1 LFAFI
6 NFLFYYY
13 ISKMSQIAEID
24 GNYSVYRQ
32 ESGHHYYC
40 RWTSQEDSLL
50 EKAVSEFGP
59 TKWVLISKY
68 VPGRTAVQCSAR
80 WSGALK

>member
-1 LFAFI
+1 
-6 NFLFYYY
+6 
-13 ISKMSQIAEID
+13 MSQITEID
-24 GNYSVYRQ
+24 SNYSVYRQ
-32 ESGHHYYC
+32 DSGHHYYC